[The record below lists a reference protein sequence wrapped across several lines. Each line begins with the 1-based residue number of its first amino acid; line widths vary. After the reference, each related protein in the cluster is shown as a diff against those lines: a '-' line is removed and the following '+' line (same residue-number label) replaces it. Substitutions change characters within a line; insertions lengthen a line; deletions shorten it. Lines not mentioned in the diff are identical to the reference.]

1 MDNGSLEM
9 AKVLFQKRHLS
20 SSLDKVH
27 IKIDHLILLHLNY
40 VRWTTIISEVYQIV
54 VYPGQYGYTAPI
66 NLSKS
71 YKNLFNMR

>member
-1 MDNGSLEM
+1 MDINDIRRNNRSLEM

-27 IKIDHLILLHLNY
+27 IKIDHLIWLHSNY

-54 VYPGQYGYTAPI
+54 VYLT
-66 NLSKS
+66 LR
-71 YKNLFNMR
+71 FTC